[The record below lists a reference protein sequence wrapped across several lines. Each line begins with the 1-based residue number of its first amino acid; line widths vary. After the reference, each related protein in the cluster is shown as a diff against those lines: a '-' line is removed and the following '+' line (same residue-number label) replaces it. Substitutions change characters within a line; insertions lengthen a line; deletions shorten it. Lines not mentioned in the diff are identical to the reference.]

1 MAYMCHVDID
11 KLQEHRDQILDV
23 TVEDI
28 RKLADY
34 VDAFEEDNSIC
45 VVGTSE
51 KINQHRDLFDKV
63 EEL

>member
-1 MAYMCHVDID
+1 MCHADLD
-11 KLQEHRDQILDV
+11 KMQLYRDQMLDV

-34 VDAFEEDNSIC
+34 VDAFEADDSVC

-51 KINQHRDLFDKV
+51 KIEQHKDLFDKV